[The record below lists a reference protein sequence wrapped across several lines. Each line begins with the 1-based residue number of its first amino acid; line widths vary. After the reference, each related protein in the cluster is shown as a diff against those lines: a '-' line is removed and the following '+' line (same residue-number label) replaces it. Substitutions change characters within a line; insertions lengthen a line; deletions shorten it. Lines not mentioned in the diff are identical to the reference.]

1 MDDSLKAENA
11 AERAKIIEAVR
22 LSMAKEIDPQEP
34 EVVMLAEKWAD
45 LMDELAYGNG
55 LVREEL
61 KGISSDNIDDFRDKF
76 GEAVPDD
83 ETLNYIR
90 QALAD

>member
-1 MDDSLKAENA
+1 MDESKNA
-11 AERAKIIEAVR
+11 VERAKIIEAIG
-22 LSMAKEIDPQEP
+22 LSMAKEIEPQDP
-34 EVVMLAEKWAD
+34 EVVILAEKWTD

-61 KGISSDNIDDFRDKF
+61 KGIDHENINDFRERF

-83 ETLNYIR
+83 ETLDYIR
-90 QALAD
+90 RALVD